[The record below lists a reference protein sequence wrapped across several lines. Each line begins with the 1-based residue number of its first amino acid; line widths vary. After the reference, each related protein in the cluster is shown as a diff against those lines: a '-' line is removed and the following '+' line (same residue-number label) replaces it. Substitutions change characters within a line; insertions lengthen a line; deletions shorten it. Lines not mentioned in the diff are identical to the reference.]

1 MLWPLFQ
8 HSTGIL
14 LLVIWLY
21 WLLALP
27 NQLIC
32 LKIYICYLFPEV
44 IHCESLYPLLFALYF
59 ISMNASNLWYTGDIQ
74 YRTRM
79 TSTMRQ
85 LIQKMNSKFL
95 WRKSPNFFHKAKN
108 CKLMNQVAKTCKTMA
123 WAWNRRLDKNS
134 N

>member
-8 HSTGIL
+8 EYYSLWFDYIDCLLIL
-14 LLVIWLY
+14 ISWFASKFTSVI
-21 WLLALP
+21 
-27 NQLIC
+27 
-32 LKIYICYLFPEV
+32 LFPEV

-59 ISMNASNLWYTGDIQ
+59 ISMNSSNLWYTGDIQ
-74 YRTRM
+74 YRTCL

-85 LIQKMNSKFL
+85 LIKKMNSKFL
-95 WRKSPNFFHKAKN
+95 CRKSPNFFHRAKN

>member
-1 MLWPLFQ
+1 MAPF
-8 HSTGIL
+8 SGIL

-21 WLLALP
+21 WLFAHP

-32 LKIYICYLFPEV
+32 LKIYICYSLPGGNSLWIAIPAVVCSLLYINEFQSLMIYWWYAISYMFD
-44 IHCESLYPLLFALYF
+44 IHNETINSK
-59 ISMNASNLWYTGDIQ
+59 
-74 YRTRM
+74 
-79 TSTMRQ
+79 
-85 LIQKMNSKFL
+85 KMNSKFL
-95 WRKSPNFFHKAKN
+95 WRKSPNFFHRAKN